1 MFPQFIKSGMA
12 AVEKVDKIYLGN
24 TCFIYA
30 LADGNP
36 EIGNI
41 RETFF
46 FRALSV
52 RQRVLSSPV
61 SDFLVEG
68 HTFEVGGKSKKQKQ
82 IKDINDAY
90 VVKDD
95 IENAYLNILP
105 LWTFGIN
112 Y

>member
-1 MFPQFIKSGMA
+1 LLNATSIFRILARDCVKCADLFPHFYISAQK
-12 AVEKVDKIYLGN
+12 
-24 TCFIYA
+24 
-30 LADGNP
+30 
-36 EIGNI
+36 

-46 FRALSV
+46 YCALCV
-52 RQRVLSSPV
+52 NNKVTSSPV
-61 SDFLVEG
+61 ADFLVDG

-82 IKDINDAY
+82 IKGTEDAF

-105 LWTFGIN
+105 LWSFGFN